1 MIEEDKWIKIKD
13 FEVTD
18 SNYILKNIYPNQTK
32 CDNNK
37 CRVDIKLEK
46 SLKERSYLNYININ
60 FSQDFETRFIKS
72 C

>member
-1 MIEEDKWIKIKD
+1 MILFFKITEPLVGLKKAMIKENKWIKIKD

-37 CRVDIKLEK
+37 CRVDIK
-46 SLKERSYLNYININ
+46 
-60 FSQDFETRFIKS
+60 
-72 C
+72 